1 MPTQKGPCMV
11 RLVQNPQER
20 QQALDI
26 RQRVFV
32 EEQGV
37 QAELELD
44 VQDGEAI
51 HWLGFRDGQVAGTA
65 RLLRYGQDSA
75 KVGRV
80 AVLPAWRSSGLGR
93 ELMEEIHR
101 WGGAQPLKQIL
112 LDAQVSVIPF
122 YEKLG
127 YQAEGEIFEEAGIL
141 HRRMVRWL
149 A

>member
-1 MPTQKGPCMV
+1 MV
-11 RLVQNPQER
+11 RLVQNPQEHH
-20 QQALDI
+20 QALDI

-32 EEQGV
+32 KEQGV
-37 QAELELD
+37 PAELELD
-44 VQDGEAI
+44 AHDAEAF
-51 HWLGFRDGQVAGTA
+51 HWLGWRDGLPAGTA
-65 RLLRYGQDSA
+65 RLLPYGADGG

-80 AVLPAWRSSGLGR
+80 AVLPEWRSSGLGR

-101 WGGAQPLKQIL
+101 WGSSQPFKRIV

-127 YQAEGEIFEEAGIL
+127 YQCEGEVFEEAGIL

>member
-1 MPTQKGPCMV
+1 MV
-11 RLVQNPQER
+11 RLVQNPEER

-37 QAELELD
+37 PAELELD
-44 VQDGEAI
+44 VHDGEAF
-51 HWLGFRDGQVAGTA
+51 HWLGFRDGQVVGTA
-65 RLLRYGQDSA
+65 RLLRYGHDSG

-80 AVLPAWRSSGLGR
+80 AVLPEWRSSGLGR
-93 ELMEEIHR
+93 EMMEEIHR
-101 WGGAQPLKQIL
+101 WGGSQPLKQIL

>member
-1 MPTQKGPCMV
+1 MV

-37 QAELELD
+37 PADLELD
-44 VQDGEAI
+44 AQDGQAV
-51 HWLGFRDGQVAGTA
+51 HWLGWRDGHVAGTA
-65 RLLRYGQDSA
+65 RLVQYGSDRA

-80 AVLPAWRSSGLGR
+80 AVLPEWRSSGLGR

-101 WGGAQPLKQIL
+101 WAQDQPLQQVL
-112 LDAQVSVIPF
+112 LDAQVNVIPF

-127 YQAEGEIFEEAGIL
+127 YQAEGDIFEEAGIL
-141 HRRMVRWL
+141 HQRMVRWL

>member
-1 MPTQKGPCMV
+1 MPTQKGPGMV
-11 RLVQNPQER
+11 RLVESPEER
-20 QQALDI
+20 QQALAI

-37 QAELELD
+37 PAELELD
-44 VQDGEAI
+44 AHDHQAT
-51 HWLGFRDGQVAGTA
+51 HWLGWRDGQAAGTA
-65 RLLRYGQDSA
+65 RLVRYDQERG

-80 AVLPAWRSSGLGR
+80 AVLPEWRSSGLGR
-93 ELMEEIHR
+93 ELMDEIHR
-101 WGGAQPLKQIL
+101 WVDQQPLKQII
-112 LDAQVSVIPF
+112 LDAQLNVIPF

-127 YQAEGEIFEEAGIL
+127 YQAEGEVFEEAGIL